1 MKDLHLIMEELLNVV
16 YDIDTFEYVL
26 NSLELAHEANSEK
39 EVNYIINCTKIQLK
53 AIKEKINS
61 ITIELDK
68 NM

>member
-26 NSLELAHEANSEK
+26 NSLELAHEANSGK

-53 AIKEKINS
+53 VIKEKINS